1 MLPTARSQN
10 EVETWPSST
19 KRPVWDLEGR
29 LYGTRQTRY
38 LDAFVVALSQAC
50 KGGRK
55 RWYASTLELKLTS
68 LDMCRACRSISILDV
83 RVSSQTPGS
92 FWFPRITQ
100 TRPSTRSSKLG
111 VSSRVPVV
119 RALRLT
125 WTLSTET
132 LLRTA
137 ATELWMSSECLWLDG
152 PLGAASLGSAVWWP
166 RGLTQLVLYT
176 DLDIPI
182 ENVLWPVRLQCLELR
197 GRFNQPITGAVWP
210 AFLRKVSFGMRFNQ
224 PIAGVV
230 WPASV
235 QQLSFLYMF
244 NHPIAG

>member
-1 MLPTARSQN
+1 
-10 EVETWPSST
+10 
-19 KRPVWDLEGR
+19 
-29 LYGTRQTRY
+29 
-38 LDAFVVALSQAC
+38 
-50 KGGRK
+50 
-55 RWYASTLELKLTS
+55 
-68 LDMCRACRSISILDV
+68 MCRACRSISILDV

-244 NHPIAG
+244 NHPIAGVLSAKVVVQGSVRSMQAANCCIPVEEKANIYTGSRQQGFASSWRSM